1 MNTEIGRVFD
11 SVGPQDKAPAD
22 VWLLTALRN
31 RLVNWKP
38 LEEGA
43 EFLHLSCIPTVTLT
57 LALSYFY
64 NRYIAVFL
72 VELIESCNII
82 IIAC

>member
-1 MNTEIGRVFD
+1 MFD

-43 EFLHLSCIPTVTLT
+43 EFLHHCAKLYPDCNSDFSAFL
-57 LALSYFY
+57 LLYS
-64 NRYIAVFL
+64 YIAVFL
-72 VELIESCNII
+72 VELIE
-82 IIAC
+82 